1 MAERC
6 GLEGMSA
13 GHSDHLPDQ
22 NSSKLQQAAQGFAT
36 ASSEYPPR
44 IPHPGAFPPIIDDIH
59 TNGWSFF
66 ASLILLSE
74 FFHFI
79 HSALFHG
86 SWNSCRT
93 KPLAG
98 YFPSTTQQLCR
109 RSTPKSS
116 FSKSKRAEKDP
127 TTKHLKLIFEGHKQQ
142 LLFPAT
148 TASKSSKVEGKVSES
163 GDHIPCIEKISTARA
178 CLILFLVCW
187 LVRITAWLGWKR
199 TPRPPSS
206 NCCHGQSC
214 QPLTQ
219 TQLRCPGL
227 HPGMGQKEAKSLWV
241 GTTDNSNPLPS
252 HLPHFKGSAPPPR
265 PGPAPGWICS
275 HIPAQL

>member
-1 MAERC
+1 M
-6 GLEGMSA
+6 
-13 GHSDHLPDQ
+13 
-22 NSSKLQQAAQGFAT
+22 
-36 ASSEYPPR
+36 
-44 IPHPGAFPPIIDDIH
+44 
-59 TNGWSFF
+59 
-66 ASLILLSE
+66 E
-74 FFHFI
+74 FFCLLDSPVRILSFHPFCPVSWI
-79 HSALFHG
+79 MELMQNKAPGWLFSKHHTATLQEKY
-86 SWNSCRT
+86 S
-93 KPLAG
+93 
-98 YFPSTTQQLCR
+98 Q
-109 RSTPKSS
+109 SS